1 MRYGNVFIF
10 ITEYQV
16 RRQQKE
22 RIPIE
27 TEEIVALII
36 ATASISTAPIS
47 TSSSAT
53 TAAAAVMIE
62 VCVVERSE
70 GAMKRRRAVVFKSLD
85 VKNCACDW
93 LVVAEGEG
101 DQKSGVGDGS
111 GGGRRLVRKG
121 ERVASGAT
129 HKCGGAVTA

>member
-1 MRYGNVFIF
+1 MRRK
-10 ITEYQV
+10 E
-16 RRQQKE
+16 KE

-47 TSSSAT
+47 T
-53 TAAAAVMIE
+53 AAAAVMIK

-70 GAMKRRRAVVFKSLD
+70 GAMKRRKAVVFKSLD
-85 VKNCACDW
+85 VKNCACDRM
-93 LVVAEGEG
+93 VVAEREG
-101 DQKSGVGDGS
+101 DRESGVGGRS

-121 ERVASGAT
+121 ERIASGAT

>member
-1 MRYGNVFIF
+1 M
-10 ITEYQV
+10 
-16 RRQQKE
+16 RRQEKE

-53 TAAAAVMIE
+53 TVAAVVMIK

-70 GAMKRRRAVVFKSLD
+70 GAMKRRKAVVFKSLD
-85 VKNCACDW
+85 VKNCACDRM
-93 LVVAEGEG
+93 VVAEREG
-101 DQKSGVGDGS
+101 DQESGVGGGS
-111 GGGRRLVRKG
+111 GGGRWLVRKG
-121 ERVASGAT
+121 ERIASGAT

>member
-1 MRYGNVFIF
+1 M
-10 ITEYQV
+10 
-16 RRQQKE
+16 RRQEKE

-47 TSSSAT
+47 TSS
-53 TAAAAVMIE
+53 TAAAAVMIK

-70 GAMKRRRAVVFKSLD
+70 GAMKRRKAVLFKSLD
-85 VKNCACDW
+85 VKNCACDRM
-93 LVVAEGEG
+93 VVAEREG
-101 DQKSGVGDGS
+101 DQESGVGGGS

-121 ERVASGAT
+121 ERIASGAT